1 MPALSSGATNSSDFR
16 AQRRHTDDEGGW
28 GGGQRGPGE
37 AAAGSEGD
45 AVNKKALE
53 FQLCASPRLPQ
64 ENEGLV
70 LLRFSGRNPDILCEI
85 CVFFLTE
92 WKMRVFLF

>member
-1 MPALSSGATNSSDFR
+1 M
-16 AQRRHTDDEGGW
+16 
-28 GGGQRGPGE
+28 
-37 AAAGSEGD
+37 
-45 AVNKKALE
+45 NKKALE